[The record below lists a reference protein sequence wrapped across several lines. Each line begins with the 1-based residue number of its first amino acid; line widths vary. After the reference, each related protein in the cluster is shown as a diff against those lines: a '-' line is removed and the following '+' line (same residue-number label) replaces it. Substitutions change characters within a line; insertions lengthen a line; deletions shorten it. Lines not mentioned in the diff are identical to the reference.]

1 MIQPSEHNK
10 QTVESYFGFQQPPF
24 GVTPDPR
31 FFYMNTAYRDAL
43 AEVAHGITA
52 KKGLMLLTGEVGTGK
67 TILLRK
73 LMRDLD
79 TVKFIFVSFSHV
91 ISDRFLDV
99 VSSNLGLEKKKT
111 KVDMSQEL
119 TKYLLQRA
127 TDGQVV
133 ALLVDE
139 AQNASDRGFET
150 LCALSNLETDD
161 EKLLQIVLVG
171 QPELII
177 KLDKPSLRQVKQR
190 VAIQHTVT
198 GLQTKSEIDHYI
210 RHRLNV
216 VGYNGPEIFTQEAL
230 DAIWDYSGGTPRL
243 VNILCDNSL
252 ALACEAGNRN
262 ISGDVAIKAAEKFNL
277 KRIVQLPTFADA
289 QTAVGGMAD
298 VGMAAEGNGASIGN
312 GNGLDG
318 SAISPHSSEPAF
330 IGPQQLSLSGELSI
344 NATEEAVRLPAAGE
358 QASSGRSQDPSV
370 RHGKFTEVTGS
381 LRGIRQTRSRNRFG
395 IRWKIAGVFSA
406 LTLILS
412 AILIGAVYR
421 LSERTLREQLDK
433 RALAVARNL
442 SDASAGYILS
452 NDLLAL
458 NTLLRK
464 YTFLEEFAYA
474 FVQDTGGAITAHT
487 LETLP
492 AEFHQTVRSG
502 SERVPWRRE
511 LLLQGKPIYETSVPV
526 LDGQIGVVHVGFW
539 GDAVEKEIRRAIL
552 PLIAI
557 IAIIPVV
564 GVALSFVLA
573 HWIAGPIIRLRK
585 VAQQIIEGDL
595 EAPGEYTKSRDEIG
609 DLARSL
615 ERMRASLGAAMSRLR
630 SELG

>member
-1 MIQPSEHNK
+1 M
-10 QTVESYFGFQQPPF
+10 
-24 GVTPDPR
+24 
-31 FFYMNTAYRDAL
+31 
-43 AEVAHGITA
+43 
-52 KKGLMLLTGEVGTGK
+52 
-67 TILLRK
+67 RK

-139 AQNASDRGFET
+139 AQNASDRGFEAI
-150 LCALSNLETDD
+150 CALSNLETDD

-198 GLQTKSEIDHYI
+198 GLETKSEIDHYI

-216 VGYNGPEIFTQEAL
+216 VGYNGPEIVAQEAL

-252 ALACEAGNRN
+252 ALASEAGNRN
-262 ISGDVAIKAAEKFNL
+262 ISGDVAVKAAEKFNL

-289 QTAVGGMAD
+289 ETAVGGVAD

-318 SAISPHSSEPAF
+318 SAISPASSEPAF

-344 NATEEAVRLPAAGE
+344 NEEAVRLPAASE
-358 QASSGRSQDPSV
+358 QASFGRSQDPSA
-370 RHGKFTEVTGS
+370 RHGKFTKVTGS
-381 LRGIRQTRSRNRFG
+381 LRGIRQTRGRNRFG

-412 AILIGAVYR
+412 AVLMGVVYR
-421 LSERTLREQLDK
+421 LSEHTLREQLDK

-474 FVQDTGGAITAHT
+474 FVQDSGGAITAHT

-492 AEFHQTVRSG
+492 AELHQTVRSG
-502 SERVPWRRE
+502 SQRVPWRRE
-511 LLLQGKPIYETSVPV
+511 LLLQGKTIYETSVPV

-539 GDAVEKEIRRAIL
+539 ADAVEK
-552 PLIAI
+552 
-557 IAIIPVV
+557 
-564 GVALSFVLA
+564 
-573 HWIAGPIIRLRK
+573 
-585 VAQQIIEGDL
+585 
-595 EAPGEYTKSRDEIG
+595 
-609 DLARSL
+609 
-615 ERMRASLGAAMSRLR
+615 
-630 SELG
+630 

>member
-139 AQNASDRGFET
+139 AQNASDRGFEA

-216 VGYNGPEIFTQEAL
+216 VGYNGPQIFTQEAL

-277 KRIVQLPTFADA
+277 KRIVQLPTFADEKQQSA
-289 QTAVGGMAD
+289 EWLMSGWQPKGTELPSAMATVWTD
-298 VGMAAEGNGASIGN
+298 LQFRRI
-312 GNGLDG
+312 
-318 SAISPHSSEPAF
+318 
-330 IGPQQLSLSGELSI
+330 
-344 NATEEAVRLPAAGE
+344 
-358 QASSGRSQDPSV
+358 
-370 RHGKFTEVTGS
+370 
-381 LRGIRQTRSRNRFG
+381 
-395 IRWKIAGVFSA
+395 
-406 LTLILS
+406 
-412 AILIGAVYR
+412 R
-421 LSERTLREQLDK
+421 LSRH
-433 RALAVARNL
+433 
-442 SDASAGYILS
+442 
-452 NDLLAL
+452 LLAHNSYL
-458 NTLLRK
+458 FLGNCQLTQQRK
-464 YTFLEEFAYA
+464 LFDYQPPVSRQVPADHRIHRH
-474 FVQDTGGAITAHT
+474 DTGNS
-487 LETLP
+487 
-492 AEFHQTVRSG
+492 QR
-502 SERVPWRRE
+502 
-511 LLLQGKPIYETSVPV
+511 
-526 LDGQIGVVHVGFW
+526 
-539 GDAVEKEIRRAIL
+539 
-552 PLIAI
+552 
-557 IAIIPVV
+557 
-564 GVALSFVLA
+564 
-573 HWIAGPIIRLRK
+573 
-585 VAQQIIEGDL
+585 
-595 EAPGEYTKSRDEIG
+595 
-609 DLARSL
+609 
-615 ERMRASLGAAMSRLR
+615 
-630 SELG
+630 